1 MKTIV
6 ILSFIAGVGTS
17 LGALIVCLFG
27 TLQEKALAFFLGL
40 ATGIMSAVVILDLIP
55 SSLALGTL
63 PFALT
68 GFLIGVGFMS
78 GINLILSY
86 FSSKK
91 IQTRKSYL
99 LKMGYLIAIGIAM
112 HDLPEGIAIAA
123 GYASADNLGFLLL
136 LAIGLHNIP
145 EGMATATPLRMGG
158 MAVWKVLL
166 ISSLVTFFTP
176 LGTVIGF
183 WLVNLSPDS
192 LSLLL
197 ASAAGAMTYISV
209 EELYP
214 ESKKYH
220 PNVSRLGIL
229 FGLIIIS
236 ALSLFE

>member
-1 MKTIV
+1 VKTIV

-17 LGALIVCLFG
+17 LGALIVCLVG
-27 TLQEKALAFFLGL
+27 TLHERTLAFFLGL
-40 ATGIMSAVVILDLIP
+40 ATGIMSSVVILDLIP
-55 SSLALGTL
+55 SSLKYGTL
-63 PFALT
+63 PYALT
-68 GFLIGVGFMS
+68 GFLLGVGFMT
-78 GINLILSY
+78 GINLLLSS
-86 FSSKK
+86 FTSKK
-91 IQTRKSYL
+91 AQNRKGYL

-112 HDLPEGIAIAA
+112 HDLPEGIAIAV
-123 GYASADNLGFLLL
+123 GYTAADNLGFILL

-166 ISSLVTFFTP
+166 ITSLVTFFTP

-197 ASAAGAMTYISV
+197 ASAAGAMAYIAV

-214 ESKKYH
+214 ESQKYH
-220 PNVSRLGIL
+220 PNVSRLGIF
-229 FGLIIIS
+229 FGIIIIS
-236 ALSLFE
+236 ALALI